1 MPKRFTEKSNF
12 LHWCLL
18 SPWIMKTPPEFSG
31 TVKISNLLLHFPL
44 GQPVLDKSRILIWF
58 GNNGSLKS
66 WIALEVGLCH
76 RWAQY
81 INLPINYSAS
91 SSDSFSTLLWQS
103 KMSGILQKHIAYLG
117 RLNSIYEGT
126 EQSVKWLLDARD
138 SSVFQKRKVSLRT
151 KEIWEV
157 FMGQEEDLRWNKRR
171 VDFTFAVHGLP
182 WWLRQ

>member
-1 MPKRFTEKSNF
+1 
-12 LHWCLL
+12 
-18 SPWIMKTPPEFSG
+18 MKKPPEFSG
-31 TVKISNLLLHFPL
+31 TVKISNLPLHFPL
-44 GQPVLDKSRILIWF
+44 GQPILDKWRIVIWF

-76 RWAQY
+76 WWAQY

-126 EQSVKWLLDARD
+126 EQSIKWLLDARD

-151 KEIWEV
+151 KEIWGV